1 MNNTYFPNQDISVSV
16 TYKTDNNLNGLD
28 LASTDYNNY
37 DYSTKFYS
45 VETLKEGQEVD
56 YSTIK
61 SELKFSPKTITTKKI
76 GDINAL
82 EIVCDLRLLKNSPQG
97 YLILEVR
104 DPTDHIMKYITL
116 GKFIRQII
124 PR

>member
-16 TYKTDNNLNGLD
+16 TFKSNNNPNGLD
-28 LASTDYNNY
+28 LASTDYSNY
-37 DYSTKFYS
+37 DYSAKFYS
-45 VETLKEGQEVD
+45 VETLKEGQGID

-61 SELKFSPKTITTKKI
+61 SELKFSPKTIITKKI

-82 EIVCDLRLLKNSPQG
+82 EIVCDLRLLNNSPQG
-97 YLILEVR
+97 YLILEIK
-104 DPTDHIMKYITL
+104 DPTDNKIKQIIL